1 MPAMQPPSLTIGVE
15 EEYQIIDPDTREL
28 KSYITQLLN
37 EEGMIIDRE
46 VKPELL
52 QSQVELG
59 TKVCANLDELHDE
72 LARQR
77 GAIVY
82 LAEQKGLAIASA
94 GTHPF
99 SHWKQQEVT
108 PKERYM
114 GSMKELGDVGQR
126 LLIFGMHVHIGI
138 EDREFAID
146 CMNVTRYL
154 IPHILALS
162 TSSPFWNGRKTGL
175 KSYRSVVFSDL
186 PRTGLPDYFRD
197 WSAFQLFVHRL
208 VHTGCIPDASKI
220 WWDVRPHFLYPTLEF
235 RMCDAVTTLDEA
247 LAIAALLQAV
257 IAWLWDLRQNNMT
270 FRLYRRDLIEEN
282 RWRAIRY
289 GIDGHMIDWG
299 KEEEFPTRWLIREL
313 LRLVDPYVNQL
324 GSRPYIE
331 HIYTILEHGSSADR
345 QLRVY
350 EASGGDVKAVV
361 DYLIEETKRGVIYP
375 DEGLV

>member
-1 MPAMQPPSLTIGVE
+1 MSVMKPPSLTIGIE
-15 EEYQIIDPDTREL
+15 EEYQIIDPETGEL

-37 EEGMIIDRE
+37 ERGQIIDRE

-59 TKVCANLDELHDE
+59 TKVCQNLEELHDE

-154 IPHILALS
+154 IPHVLALS

-197 WSAFQLFVHRL
+197 WFSFQKFVDSL
-208 VHTGCIPDASKI
+208 VNTGCIPDGSKI

-235 RMCDAVTTLDEA
+235 RMCDAVTTIDEA

-257 IAWLWDLRQNNMT
+257 IAWLWDLRQHNMT

-289 GIDGHMIDWG
+289 GIDGQMIDWG
-299 KEEEFPTRWLIREL
+299 KEEELPARWLIREL

-331 HIYTILEHGSSADR
+331 HIYTILEHGTSADR

-350 EASGGDVKAVV
+350 EESGGDLKAVV
-361 DYLIEETKRGVIYP
+361 DYLISETKRGVIYP
-375 DEGLV
+375 D

>member
-208 VHTGCIPDASKI
+208 VHTGCIPDGSKI

>member
-15 EEYQIIDPDTREL
+15 EEYQIIDPETREL

-99 SHWKQQEVT
+99 SHWKTQEVT

-197 WSAFQLFVHRL
+197 WSAFQRFVDRL
-208 VHTGCIPDASKI
+208 VHTGCIPDGSKI

-324 GSRPYIE
+324 GSRQYIE
-331 HIYTILEHGSSADR
+331 HIYTILEHGTSADR
-345 QLRVY
+345 QLRVF
-350 EASGGDVKAVV
+350 EESGGDVKAVV

-375 DEGLV
+375 EERLS

>member
-1 MPAMQPPSLTIGVE
+1 MSISPRPSLTIGIE
-15 EEYQIIDPDTREL
+15 EEYQLIDPETREL

-37 EEGMIIDRE
+37 ERSRIIDRE
-46 VKPELL
+46 VKPELM

-59 TKVCANLDELHDE
+59 TSVCQTIDELHDE

-77 GAIVY
+77 GAICY
-82 LAEQKGLAIASA
+82 LAEQKDLRIVSA

-99 SHWKQQEVT
+99 SHWKRQEVT

-114 GSMKELGDVGQR
+114 GSVKELGDVGQR

-154 IPHILALS
+154 IPHLLALS
-162 TSSPFWNGRKTGL
+162 TSSPFWNGRLTGL

-197 WSAFQLFVHRL
+197 WSTFERFVGQLVN
-208 VHTGCIPDASKI
+208 TGCIPDGSKL
-220 WWDVRPHFLYPTLEF
+220 WWDVRPHFRFPTLEF
-235 RMCDAVTTLDEA
+235 RMSDAVTTIDEA
-247 LAIAALLQAV
+247 IAIAALLQAV
-257 IAWLWDLRQNNMT
+257 IAWLWDLRQHNMT

-289 GIDGHMIDWG
+289 GIDGKMIDWG
-299 KEEEFPTRWLIREL
+299 KEKEFPTRWLIREL
-313 LRLVDPYVNQL
+313 LRLVDPYVNEL
-324 GSRPYIE
+324 GSREYIE
-331 HIYTILEHGSSADR
+331 HIYTILEHGASADR
-345 QLRVY
+345 QIRVY
-350 EASGGDVKAVV
+350 QESGGDLKAVV
-361 DYLIEETKRGVIYP
+361 DHLIEETRRDVIYP
-375 DEGLV
+375 EPS